1 MRTPFRNVDASWLRM
16 DDPTNLMVVTGVL
29 VLGAPVP
36 VERIRGLVRERLLRF
51 RRFRSRVVPPFA
63 GVGLPSWE
71 PDPDFD
77 LDRHLE
83 VVRLGPE
90 AGEAELQ
97 AFVSGLLSVPLPA
110 DHPLWS
116 LHVVEGYRGGLA
128 LVARIHHCIGDGL
141 ALVHVLLSLADGAP
155 APEKRSRSRRASW
168 GASWGIT
175 AGKRVLEGAAGV
187 LANPGRIGDL
197 ARLASGSAGSLLG
210 LLALPD
216 DPPTALKGSLGIG
229 KRAAWSRP
237 IPLDEVKAIGKATGS
252 TVNDVLMAGL
262 AGALRRS
269 LVARGETPRDL
280 EVRGVV
286 PVNLRRP
293 EAAGRL
299 GNSFG
304 LVFLA
309 LPVGIEDPLD
319 RLFEVRRR
327 MRALKDSTQAI
338 AVYQVLWAM
347 GVAPRPVFDLA
358 LRIFAAKGTA
368 VVTNVVGPRQ
378 PISIAGSPLT
388 EAMFWVPSAGRLALG
403 VSLLSYAGQ
412 VWLGL
417 QCDSGVIPDPGGV
430 LAGFDAELAALAE
443 LRRMA
448 GT

>member
-36 VERIRGLVRERLLRF
+36 AERIRQLVRERLLRF

-77 LDRHLE
+77 LDRHLTA
-83 VVRLGPE
+83 VRLGGE

-97 AFVSGLLSVPLPA
+97 EFVSGLLSEPLPA
-110 DHPLWS
+110 DRPLWS
-116 LHVVEGYRGGLA
+116 LHLVEGYRGGLA
-128 LVARIHHCIGDGL
+128 IVARIHHCIGDGL
-141 ALVHVLLSLADGAP
+141 ALVHVLLSMADGAP
-155 APEKRSRSRRASW
+155 PQERRARAP

-175 AGKRVLEGAAGV
+175 VGQQVLRSAAGV
-187 LANPGRIGDL
+187 LGHPGRIGDL
-197 ARLASGSAGSLLG
+197 ARLASASAGSLLG

-216 DPPTALKGSLGIG
+216 DPPTALKGTLGVA

-237 IPLDEVKAIGKATGS
+237 VPIDEVKAIGKATGS

-293 EAAGRL
+293 DAAGRL
-299 GNSFG
+299 GNRFG

-327 MRALKDSTQAI
+327 MRALKDSPQAV

-347 GVAPRPVFDLA
+347 GVAPKPVFDLA

-368 VVTNVVGPRQ
+368 VVTNVIGPRQ
-378 PISIAGSPLT
+378 PIAIAGAPLT

-403 VSLLSYAGQ
+403 VSLLSYSGQ
-412 VWLGL
+412 AWLGL
-417 QCDSGVIPDPGGV
+417 QCDPQVIPDPGVV
-430 LAGFDAELAALAE
+430 LAGFDEELAALAD
-443 LRRMA
+443 LRRIA
-448 GT
+448 ET

>member
-36 VERIRGLVRERLLRF
+36 VERIRELVRERLLRF

-77 LDRHLE
+77 LDRHVT
-83 VVRLGPE
+83 VVRLGGD
-90 AGEAELQ
+90 AGEVELQ
-97 AFVSGLLSVPLPA
+97 ELVSGLLSEPLPA
-110 DHPLWS
+110 DRPLWS
-116 LHVVEGYRGGLA
+116 LHLVEGYRGGLA
-128 LVARIHHCIGDGL
+128 IVARIHHCIGDGL
-141 ALVHVLLSLADGAP
+141 ALVHVLLSMADGAP
-155 APEKRSRSRRASW
+155 PPERRSASRA
-168 GASWGIT
+168 ASWGIT
-175 AGKRVLEGAAGV
+175 VGQRVLRTAAGV
-187 LANPGRIGDL
+187 VGHPGRIGDL

-216 DPPTALKGSLGIG
+216 DPPTGLKGTLGVA
-229 KRAAWSRP
+229 KRAAWSHP
-237 IPLDEVKAIGKATGS
+237 VPLDEVKAIGKATGS
-252 TVNDVLMAGL
+252 TVNDVLMAAL

-269 LVARGETPRDL
+269 LVARGETLRDL
-280 EVRGVV
+280 DVRGVV

-299 GNSFG
+299 GNRFG
-304 LVFLA
+304 LVFLS

-327 MRALKDSTQAI
+327 MRALKDSPQAV

-347 GVAPRPVFDLA
+347 GVAPKPVFDLA

-368 VVTNVVGPRQ
+368 VVTNVIGPRQ

-403 VSLLSYAGQ
+403 VSLLSYAGR

-417 QCDSGVIPDPGGV
+417 QCDPGVIPDPGGV
-430 LAGFDAELAALAE
+430 LAGFGEELEALAE
-443 LRRMA
+443 LRRLA